1 MFRSAIN
8 VVKQMKWPAKILLL
22 AVFVCF
28 LVVGAVE
35 LTGQPGFCNSCHIMN
50 PYYASWKTSGH
61 SNVNCL
67 ECHLKPGFA
76 GFVKGKINGL
86 AQAVDCAVGRIGT
99 KPNATVIDA
108 SCLRPECHSV
118 EEVASKKID
127 YNGVKFTHERHLS
140 KVVDGITISCG
151 TCHSHFEG
159 DEHFTVNHDVCFT
172 CHFLMGVETEGGVA
186 QTKCQDCHEVPDKPI
201 KRGLVTIDHAEF
213 VSYNANCEQSCH
225 KNEIQTT
232 SKVGDRVCLNCHSFG
247 KDQHADRTELHKAHT
262 AGEKVECFACHGQ
275 VLHGQT
281 AAASLEVMMDCRNCH
296 SDTHQVQRSIY
307 TTQSP
312 TQEQATERVLSP
324 MFMTHV
330 ECTAC
335 HIERVQKKSG
345 ALDSFG
351 TVARAVPRACDT
363 CHEKGTG
370 QQYVPFWQGK
380 IKAKFEQ
387 VKAKVE
393 NLEALAQAQA
403 NEEAGKQLRDKTEQ
417 ARLILDSI
425 VADGSWGVHNFKY
438 TEAMLV
444 RAEEII
450 GGAK

>member
-1 MFRSAIN
+1 
-8 VVKQMKWPAKILLL
+8 MKWPARILLL
-22 AVFVCF
+22 AVFGCLF
-28 LVVGAVE
+28 AVGAVE
-35 LTGQPGFCNSCHIMN
+35 VTGQPGFCNSCHIMN
-50 PYYASWKTSGH
+50 AYYASWKTSGH
-61 SNVNCL
+61 SHVNCL
-67 ECHLKPGFA
+67 DCHLQPGFA

-99 KPNATVIDA
+99 KPSATVIDA

-140 KVVDGITISCG
+140 KVVDGIRISCG

-159 DEHFTVNHDVCFT
+159 DEHFNVNHDVCFT
-172 CHFLMGVETEGGVA
+172 CHFLRETGTDGSLV

-213 VSYNANCEQSCH
+213 VSYNANCEESCH

-232 SKVGDRVCLNCHSFG
+232 SEVGDRVCLNCHSFD
-247 KDQHADRTELHKAHT
+247 KDQHADHTELHAAHT

-275 VLHGQT
+275 VPHGRT
-281 AAASLEVMMDCRNCH
+281 AAASLAVMMDCRNCH
-296 SDTHQVQRSIY
+296 SDTHQVQRTIY
-307 TTQSP
+307 ATQSP
-312 TQEQATERVLSP
+312 MQEQSTERVLSP

-345 ALDSFG
+345 VLDSFG

-370 QQYVPFWQGK
+370 QKYVPFWQGT

-387 VKAKVE
+387 VKTKLE
-393 NLEALAQAQA
+393 NLEALAQARA
-403 NEEAGKQLRDKTEQ
+403 NEEAGKSLRDKTEQ
-417 ARLILDSI
+417 ARLILESI
-425 VADGSWGVHNFKY
+425 EADGSWGVHNFKY

-444 RAEEII
+444 HAEEIVS
-450 GGAK
+450 GAK